1 MKTASQPDTKVFDF
15 KDPDTW
21 LAGVPHGEIAAIRRE
36 TPVYWNDEA
45 DGAGFWA
52 VLRHEDIFEVSR
64 NPKVF
69 SSASANGGHRI
80 FNENEVSVANTNDS
94 SVGIPF
100 ISMDPPEHQKRRMQ
114 IVPPL
119 SQAKL
124 KDMSARIEQRARDL
138 LDAVPAGAEIEW
150 VNAVS
155 APFPL
160 MTLVE
165 LLGVAQDDWRKLYH
179 WTNAFIGEDDPEFRA
194 SPEDMAGR
202 MQEFGAYVAWLYE
215 ARRKDPG
222 DDVASMLA
230 NAVVDGKDTELGQFL
245 ADMILVTVGGNET
258 VRNSISHGLRAFSD
272 NPDQWALF
280 CASEDHH
287 AGAVQEIVR
296 FASPVLHMRR
306 TATED
311 TAIGGT
317 RVKTGDK
324 VVLWYVAGNRD
335 ETVFSAPDRFDIR
348 RNEGKHVGFG
358 TGQHVCVGQRLA
370 DLQIRILFR
379 EMSRRFSGFDITR
392 EPPRLRSNFINGL
405 KSVSVVPRGR

>member
-1 MKTASQPDTKVFDF
+1 MSTARRPGPTTIDF

-21 LAGVPHGEIAAIRRE
+21 LAGVPHTEIAAIRRT
-36 TPVYWNDEA
+36 TPVYWNNEA
-45 DGAGFWA
+45 DDSGFWA
-52 VLRHEDIFEVSR
+52 VLRHADIVEVSR
-64 NPKVF
+64 KPKLF

-94 SVGIPF
+94 SLGVPF

-124 KDMSARIEQRARDL
+124 KDMAARIEQRAKDL
-138 LDAVPAGAEIEW
+138 LAAVPAGSEVEW
-150 VNAVS
+150 VDAVS

-160 MTLVE
+160 MTLVK
-165 LLGVAQDDWRKLYH
+165 LLGVAQDDWRKFYH

-194 SPEDMAGR
+194 SPEDMGHR
-202 MQEFGAYVAWLYE
+202 MQEFGAYFAWLYE
-215 ARRKDPG
+215 ARRKNPG

-230 NAVVDGKDTELGQFL
+230 NASSDGQDTSVGQFL

-272 NPDQWALF
+272 NPAQWDSF
-280 CASEDHH
+280 RASEEHH
-287 AGAVQEIVR
+287 TTAVQEIVR
-296 FASPVLHMRR
+296 YASPVLHMRR
-306 TATED
+306 TAIED
-311 TAIGGT
+311 TSIGDT
-317 RVKTGDK
+317 RITAGDK
-324 VVLWYVAGNRD
+324 VVLWYVAANRD
-335 ETVFSAPDRFDIR
+335 ETVFADPNRFDIR
-348 RNEGKHVGFG
+348 RNDGKHVGFG

-379 EMSRRFSGFDITR
+379 EMARRYSGFEFTR

-405 KSVSVVPRGR
+405 KSVHVVPRGP